1 MRERESER
9 DYLQVFSWQSLNEEG
24 RLEVW
29 WEKIQWNSYFV
40 PRGRKTFMSDQG
52 VWIIVLMSEFRKKEK
67 RKKKESESLNRE
79 EQRRVQVTWVSRQQ
93 KYSVLVR
100 KSYTS
105 LVYIWHE
112 NTVLVVAIIIAIDCV
127 LYLSCFTINQIKH
140 VMERRVKHHF
150 VNSI

>member
-100 KSYTS
+100 EELHKPG
-105 LVYIWHE
+105 
-112 NTVLVVAIIIAIDCV
+112 
-127 LYLSCFTINQIKH
+127 LYLTRKHSFSCGNNYCHWLCALSQLLH
-140 VMERRVKHHF
+140 YQS
-150 VNSI
+150 N

>member
-1 MRERESER
+1 
-9 DYLQVFSWQSLNEEG
+9 
-24 RLEVW
+24 
-29 WEKIQWNSYFV
+29 
-40 PRGRKTFMSDQG
+40 MSDQG

-105 LVYIWHE
+105 LVYI
-112 NTVLVVAIIIAIDCV
+112 
-127 LYLSCFTINQIKH
+127 
-140 VMERRVKHHF
+140 
-150 VNSI
+150 